1 LRELGSSP
9 HFAFEALRDS
19 IVLYK
24 RLSQEPLK
32 AQVLPYRPFYIY
44 AFSLDGLSQAEK
56 SRVTSAL
63 YGRRKGK
70 YMYKG
75 LLERLGDHRLGG
87 GAIMPPAETFRKIEE
102 FFSQNGV
109 KYRKIAVNLLFG
121 DP

>member
-1 LRELGSSP
+1 
-9 HFAFEALRDS
+9 
-19 IVLYK
+19 
-24 RLSQEPLK
+24 LK
-32 AQVLPYRPFYIY
+32 VQVFPYRPFYIY

-75 LLERLGDHRLGG
+75 LLERLGGHRLGG
-87 GAIMPPAETFRKIEE
+87 SAIMLPAEAFREIEE
-102 FFSQNGV
+102 FFSRNRV

-121 DP
+121 DL